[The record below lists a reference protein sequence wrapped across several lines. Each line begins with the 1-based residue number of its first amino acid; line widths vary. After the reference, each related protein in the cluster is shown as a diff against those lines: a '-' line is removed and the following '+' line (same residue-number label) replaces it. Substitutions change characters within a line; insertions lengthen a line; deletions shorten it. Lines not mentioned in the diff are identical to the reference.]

1 MPVSEAKKK
10 ANARWN
16 ASKDNIMIRPD
27 KEDGAAIR
35 KAADTAGQSLQQYI
49 LQAIHERMER
59 DNAARADDGKT
70 LHNKE

>member
-1 MPVSEAKKK
+1 MPVSEAKKE

-35 KAADTAGQSLQQYI
+35 KAADNAGQSLQQYI
-49 LQAIHERMER
+49 LQAAHERMER
-59 DNAARADDGKT
+59 DTKGGE
-70 LHNKE
+70 HND

>member
-10 ANARWN
+10 AIARWN

-35 KAADTAGQSLQQYI
+35 KAADKAGQSLQQYI
-49 LQAIHERMER
+49 LQAAHERMER
-59 DNAARADDGKT
+59 DTKGGE
-70 LHNKE
+70 HND

>member
-35 KAADTAGQSLQQYI
+35 KAADEVGQSLQQYI
-49 LQAIHERMER
+49 LQATHERMER
-59 DNAARADDGKT
+59 D
-70 LHNKE
+70 KEASK

>member
-35 KAADTAGQSLQQYI
+35 NAADKAGQSLQQYI
-49 LQAIHERMER
+49 LQAAHERMER
-59 DNAARADDGKT
+59 DAQGAGDED
-70 LHNKE
+70 